1 MGEINLLDL
10 YPKAKRNLEE
20 RVASTTAED
29 RRLAKQF
36 GREYFDGLRTQGY
49 GGYRYDGRWVPVVK
63 RFIEHYRL
71 NETSAIL
78 DVGCAKGFMVHDFA
92 QALPGANVRGVDV
105 SEYAI
110 ENALETVKPLLQ
122 VANATELPFADNS
135 FDLII
140 SINTIHNLK
149 LEDLKRSLR
158 EIERVS
164 RFSAFITVDAYH
176 NEEERERMLKWN
188 LTAETHMFVEEWKRL
203 FDEVGYT
210 GDYHWF
216 IP

>member
-1 MGEINLLDL
+1 MSEINLLDL
-10 YPKAKRNLEE
+10 YPKAKRNLDE
-20 RVASTTAED
+20 RVALTSPED

-36 GREYFDGLRTQGY
+36 GREYFDGARTQGY

-63 RFIEHYRL
+63 RFIDHYGL
-71 NETSAIL
+71 NEKSAVL
-78 DVGCAKGFMVHDFA
+78 DVGCAKGFMVHDFV
-92 QALPGANVRGVDV
+92 QALPGATIRGIDI

-122 VANATELPFADNS
+122 VGNATSLPFADNS

-149 LEDLKRSLR
+149 LEDLKQSLR

-164 RFSAFITVDAYH
+164 RFAAFITVDAYH

-188 LTAETHMFVEEWKRL
+188 LTAETHMYVDEWKKL